1 MELESY
7 VLAQTAYSG
16 STSVPESVLT
26 GELRTLL
33 DETADFIESPN
44 AGEVIKRLVHTGL
57 AVAVNKISTM
67 YPQSDPGAGL
77 VSTAGSSSA
86 EGTGEMLFLPRV
98 KLASILANI
107 TRQATAM
114 GTGTPFEPNEYITA
128 MTNVQDLDAFSA
140 VVYSN
145 FDWRKLD
152 RE

>member
-1 MELESY
+1 M
-7 VLAQTAYSG
+7 LAQTAYLES
-16 STSVPESVLT
+16 SENPEAVT
-26 GELRTLL
+26 GELRNLL

-44 AGEVIKRLVHTGL
+44 ANEVIKRLVHTGL
-57 AVAVNKISTM
+57 AVSVNKISTM

-77 VSTAGSSSA
+77 VSSPNSEGSSS
-86 EGTGEMLFLPRV
+86 GDMLFMPRV
-98 KLASILANI
+98 KLASILANV
-107 TRQATAM
+107 TRQATTM

-152 RE
+152 KE